1 MINYNNNIK
10 LNGLK
15 KKIINVFV
23 GGFLASL
30 RSCSCVMVGST
41 MTPSA
46 LCFQRPCAQPP
57 ILLTPVPIC
66 ILNLLSKVTV
76 NTFKN
81 CY

>member
-46 LCFQRPCAQPP
+46 LCFQQP
-57 ILLTPVPIC
+57 
-66 ILNLLSKVTV
+66 
-76 NTFKN
+76 
-81 CY
+81 

>member
-30 RSCSCVMVGST
+30 VGST

-46 LCFQRPCAQPP
+46 LCFQRP
-57 ILLTPVPIC
+57 
-66 ILNLLSKVTV
+66 
-76 NTFKN
+76 
-81 CY
+81 